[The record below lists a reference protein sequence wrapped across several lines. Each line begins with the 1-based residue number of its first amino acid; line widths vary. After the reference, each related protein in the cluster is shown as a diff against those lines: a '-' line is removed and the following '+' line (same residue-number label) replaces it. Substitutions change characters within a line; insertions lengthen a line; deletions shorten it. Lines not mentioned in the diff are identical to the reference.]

1 MVANYR
7 ERLDGW
13 TTSLD
18 VIVEGLPGRP
28 LENGGRTEVTIYNNW
43 LRGKKTGLKRS

>member
-28 LENGGRTEVTIYNNW
+28 LNYKIPLNILLEIRDVLYI
-43 LRGKKTGLKRS
+43 LS